1 MGAPIVVKVGAAYQ
15 QPKSL
20 LMQLPQELRLMIYA
34 FLFSSTRFTSGP
46 RCGWDMVT
54 HHLIPAPH
62 GLAILISCRQAY
74 VEIGRSWIGQVLFCF
89 ETVKAMVDKLADI
102 PLETLSMIR
111 HIRVSGHAMRMEI
124 GDELAQWDTYQV
136 LKLLPG
142 LKLDRLTVCGDA
154 EVQCSYDALNRLVKY
169 SDGWKELHYISHS
182 SGFLGYK
189 VAWLD
194 ENDELTGENRFL
206 REPQPGGWQR
216 TLDGR
221 DGSKSGASVTIY
233 RSDIA
238 YQYGSGPYI
247 SNKGT
252 WTEFTQALAPD
263 QDIEEYQD
271 AEDPRLMA
279 DGEIEKEMLVV
290 VKRGRGVDYEE
301 KQGSPYVEEG
311 DIREEFP
318 GKTWAE
324 IKASKD
330 TVGEIFCEG
339 VRYSDGIYEYQE
351 THVDLVDDYVHVD
364 DYVWAPT
371 YLFRY
376 SRESYE

>member
-1 MGAPIVVKVGAAYQ
+1 
-15 QPKSL
+15 SL
-20 LMQLPQELRLMIYA
+20 LMRLPQELRLMIYA

-46 RCGWDMVT
+46 RCGWDMVI
-54 HHLIPAPH
+54 HDFIPAPH

-102 PLETLSMIR
+102 PLETRSMIR
-111 HIRVSGHAMRMEI
+111 HIRVSGHPMRMEI

-216 TLDGR
+216 TLEGR

-279 DGEIEKEMLVV
+279 NGEIEKEMLVV
-290 VKRGRGVDYEE
+290 VKRGRAVDYEE

-311 DIREEFP
+311 DIRAEFP
-318 GKTWAE
+318 GKTW
-324 IKASKD
+324 
-330 TVGEIFCEG
+330 
-339 VRYSDGIYEYQE
+339 
-351 THVDLVDDYVHVD
+351 
-364 DYVWAPT
+364 
-371 YLFRY
+371 
-376 SRESYE
+376 